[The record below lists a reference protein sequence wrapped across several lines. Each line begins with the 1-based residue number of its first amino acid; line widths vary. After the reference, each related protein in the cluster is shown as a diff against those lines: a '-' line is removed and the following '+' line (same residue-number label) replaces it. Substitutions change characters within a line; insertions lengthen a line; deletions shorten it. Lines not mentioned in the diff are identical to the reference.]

1 MLEGGWRAAAFLG
14 ADDNYA
20 AARVILIGAGLDATV
35 CFRAGTREGPQAVRH
50 LSHCLEEY
58 SMRLDRDLREA
69 AFCDLGDLDLPF
81 GCVETAL
88 SHIERAARKILS
100 DGKIP
105 VFLGGEHLITLPVVT
120 AVHSRYPDLVV
131 LHFDAHAD
139 LRDEYLGVRLS
150 HATVIRRVAELLGRG
165 RVYQFGIRSADEKEL
180 KFAGVNTRLC
190 PYTVV
195 EPLTAIYN
203 EISGRP
209 VYVTLDIDVV
219 DPAYAPGVGT
229 PEPGG
234 IGPAELMEAVYALAG
249 LNLVGFDLVEVNPV
263 YDPGGLAPLLAAKV
277 IREIILILSDCR

>member
-1 MLEGGWRAAAFLG
+1 MLDGSYRAAAFLG
-14 ADDNYA
+14 ANNDYA

-35 CFRAGTREGPQAVRH
+35 CFRAGTREGPRAVRYF
-50 LSHCLEEY
+50 SHCLEEY

-69 AFCDLGDLDLPF
+69 AFCDLGDLSLPF
-81 GCVETAL
+81 GGVETAL
-88 SHIERAARKILS
+88 SHIGQAAGRVLS

-131 LHFDAHAD
+131 LHLDAHAD
-139 LRDEYLGVRLS
+139 LRDEYLGAAFS
-150 HATVIRRVAELLGRG
+150 HATVIRRVAELLGGR
-165 RVYQFGIRSADEKEL
+165 RVYQFGIRSADEREL
-180 KFAGVNTRLC
+180 EFAGVNTRLY
-190 PYTVV
+190 PYTVI
-195 EPLTAIYN
+195 EPLTAVYN
-203 EISGRP
+203 EILASP

-234 IGPAELMEAVYALAG
+234 IGSAELMEAVYALKG

-277 IREIILILSDCR
+277 IREVVLILSAR